1 MAIYYNAILTYYY
14 VNVHLFIQSL
24 FLNAT
29 AVDWKVGE
37 AIAGQVMSGGG
48 LSFITIEGAGHQVPM
63 DQPANV
69 SCITS

>member
-1 MAIYYNAILTYYY
+1 MQVELMIYI
-14 VNVHLFIQSL
+14 FSMQSL

-29 AVDWKVGE
+29 TVDWKVGG
-37 AIAGQVMSGGG
+37 AVAGQVKSGGG

-69 SCITS
+69 RLSAH